1 MSGLKTFKGAMSK
14 FYDEQRAVVKGMKER
29 SLVNKARN
37 EAKREMEEAQA
48 DQPVHLLRLDGRAA
62 RLVKNDAAAY
72 AVQHNPEQGLVPWG
86 AHPEVLIDRYDVRSL
101 LDIYVEPDPRVWR
114 HRQRSAQ
121 EIELEEQLQFE
132 AYRDL
137 IRLKCLGLSERQGIK
152 HAEQE
157 NVAIRAAA
165 RQAAVAAL
173 EAAQGPKPLPSQN
186 AAFASMAGTGQYA
199 AVGFS
204 YGGGG
209 AGGGGDEGGHEEEG
223 YEEEEEDSDDDMPVT
238 AEDRDMDAVAF
249 KDFGVED
256 FSSMLR
262 WAMRAEAEEAAA
274 NRRRSRR
281 GWSKK
286 KARMRAKR
294 LEGQGLDPSLFT
306 KPPPGQAARHI
317 QPPTD
322 ISWIPE
328 KKPEDLAQLYTADQ
342 RGSPTYEGGSSARH
356 GSGSL
361 AGARPQPEYITSF
374 GGGGEAGGAAWRA
387 QQGGGGAAGPGHSEQ
402 GPKDALPGAADPA
415 REGPALLPAAAL
427 KLHGVR
433 PEERRDRYGSVSG
446 RDYSKA
452 RSAASTA
459 AAAATVVRAID
470 KGKETPQERLK
481 RLMAAQLN
489 KKIQKDSLSA
499 AQKQQEAEAE
509 KRARAAQEAA
519 ALDTDRHELR
529 RDRERERAQD
539 RGRSPGDRYG
549 RGRSRSRSRE
559 RRYGGSSSGGGD
571 DRHRRRSSRSRSR
584 EREYDRDRQY
594 RGSSRRSPSPHR
606 HYSSGRR

>member
-62 RLVKNDAAAY
+62 RLTKNDAAAY

-121 EIELEEQLQFE
+121 EVELEEQLRFE

-137 IRLKCLGLSERQGIK
+137 IRLKCLGLSDRQGIK

-173 EAAQGPKPLPSQN
+173 EATQAPKPLPSQN
-186 AAFASMAGTGQYA
+186 AAFASAGTGQYA

-204 YGGGG
+204 YGGDAAG
-209 AGGGGDEGGHEEEG
+209 ADNEGGQEAEGFEEEDD
-223 YEEEEEDSDDDMPVT
+223 DSDDDMPVT
-238 AEDRDMDAVAF
+238 AEDRDMDALAAG
-249 KDFGVED
+249 FGVED

-262 WAMRAEAEEAAA
+262 WAMKAEAEEAAA
-274 NRRRSRR
+274 NRKRSRR

-286 KARMRAKR
+286 KAKLRAQR
-294 LEGQGLDPSLFT
+294 LQGQGLDPTLFT
-306 KPPPGQAARHI
+306 KPPPGQAARHV
-317 QPPTD
+317 QQPTD

-328 KKPEDLAQLYTADQ
+328 KKPEDLAQLYTAEQ
-342 RGSPTYEGGSSARH
+342 RGSPTYEGGSTRQ
-356 GSGSL
+356 GSGAL
-361 AGARPQPEYITSF
+361 PGARPQPEYITSF
-374 GGGGEAGGAAWRA
+374 GGGADAGSGSWRS
-387 QQGGGGAAGPGHSEQ
+387 QQGGGAAAGPGHGEQ

-415 REGPALLPAAAL
+415 REGPAFLPAAAL

-452 RSAASTA
+452 KSAAATA
-459 AAAATVVRAID
+459 AAAATVVRAVD
-470 KGKETPQERLK
+470 RSKETPQERLK

-499 AQKQQEAEAE
+499 AQKQQQAEADQ
-509 KRARAAQEAA
+509 RARAAQEAA
-519 ALDTDRHELR
+519 ALEAERLGR
-529 RDRERERAQD
+529 QRERGHG
-539 RGRSPGDRYG
+539 RGRSRSPGERHA
-549 RGRSRSRSRE
+549 RGRSRSRSRD
-559 RRYGGSSSGGGD
+559 RQQYGGSGD
-571 DRHRRRSSRSRSR
+571 DRYRRRGSRSRSR
-584 EREYDRDRQY
+584 EREYGRDRQY
-594 RGSSRRSPSPHR
+594 RGSSR
-606 HYSSGRR
+606 

>member
-1 MSGLKTFKGAMSK
+1 
-14 FYDEQRAVVKGMKER
+14 MKER

-37 EAKREMEEAQA
+37 EAKREMAEAQA

-86 AHPEVLIDRYDVRSL
+86 AHPDVLIDRYDVRSL

-121 EIELEEQLQFE
+121 EVELEEQLRFE

-137 IRLKCLGLSERQGIK
+137 IRLKCLGLSDRQGIK

-173 EAAQGPKPLPSQN
+173 EATQGPKPLPPQN
-186 AAFASMAGTGQYA
+186 AAFASSAGTGQYA

-204 YGGGG
+204 YGGDAG
-209 AGGGGDEGGHEEEG
+209 ADQGGGGQEAEG
-223 YEEEEEDSDDDMPVT
+223 YEEDEEDSDDDLPVT
-238 AEDRDMDAVAF
+238 AEDRDMDALAAG
-249 KDFGVED
+249 FGVED

-274 NRRRSRR
+274 NRKRSRR

-286 KARMRAKR
+286 KAKLRAKR

-306 KPPPGQAARHI
+306 KPPPGQAARHA
-317 QPPTD
+317 QQATD

-328 KKPEDLAQLYTADQ
+328 RKPEELAQLYTADQ
-342 RGSPTYEGGSSARH
+342 RGSPTYEGGGTRQ
-356 GSGSL
+356 GSGALS
-361 AGARPQPEYITSF
+361 GARPQPEYITSF
-374 GGGGEAGGAAWRA
+374 GGGIDAGGGAWRS
-387 QQGGGGAAGPGHSEQ
+387 QQGGGAAAGPGHDEQ

-415 REGPALLPAAAL
+415 REGPAFLPAAAL

-433 PEERRDRYGSVSG
+433 PEERRERYGSVSG

-452 RSAASTA
+452 RSSAATA
-459 AAAATVVRAID
+459 AAAATVVRAVD
-470 KGKETPQERLK
+470 KSKETPQERLK

-499 AQKQQEAEAE
+499 AQKQQQAEADQ
-509 KRARAAQEAA
+509 RARAAQEAA
-519 ALDTDRHELR
+519 ALDSERHER
-529 RDRERERAQD
+529 QRERGYRRA
-539 RGRSPGDRYG
+539 RSRSPDARHG
-549 RGRSRSRSRE
+549 RGRSRSRSRS
-559 RRYGGSSSGGGD
+559 RDRQRYGGSGD
-571 DRHRRRSSRSRSR
+571 DRARRRGSRSRSR
-584 EREYDRDRQY
+584 EREYGRDRQY
-594 RGSSRRSPSPHR
+594 RGSSR
-606 HYSSGRR
+606 